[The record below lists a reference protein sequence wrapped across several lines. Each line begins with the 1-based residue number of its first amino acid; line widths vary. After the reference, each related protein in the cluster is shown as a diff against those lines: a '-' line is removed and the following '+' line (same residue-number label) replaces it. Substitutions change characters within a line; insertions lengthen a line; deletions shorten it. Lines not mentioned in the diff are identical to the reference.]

1 MKNTHRLIISNIAFS
16 SQMRLF
22 SILQSNGDATAIIP
36 TQKSATA
43 KNPMMCWFWCEAD
56 VYCRRGRW
64 QTHFQPSL
72 RCKGTS
78 REPKTT
84 FPFIYLFFFKNGCL
98 GFYNCFHFLEQGEFS
113 NVIKRKNCVH
123 MCFIKPSGLIGLHF
137 V

>member
-1 MKNTHRLIISNIAFS
+1 MKNTYRLIISNIAFS

-22 SILQSNGDATAIIP
+22 SISQRNGDTTAIIP

-43 KNPMMCWFWCEAD
+43 KDTTMCWFWCEAD

-72 RCKGTS
+72 GCKGT
-78 REPKTT
+78 
-84 FPFIYLFFFKNGCL
+84 IYLFIFFYFIFFKNGCL
-98 GFYNCFHFLEQGEFS
+98 GFYNCFNFLEQGEFS
-113 NVIKRKNCVH
+113 NVIQRKNCVH